1 MRKKLLMVLFSW
13 FIVLVVTGCGKHGKL
28 HEYDDFINYVNNL
41 QCGMN
46 DKKLD
51 CGLEG
56 KYEVISNKIEI
67 MTEEDDIRYNDRI
80 ADSKKRILTFEIKNT
95 NLTFDV
101 VSRYVC
107 TGEIDGSCIDFT
119 YQLLDNFHNKAFEYY
134 LNEYNKK
141 VSFDSKL
148 QYYSSGIRKYLVGWF
163 DIKKQSEL
171 TYIINYMNGFL
182 DYANSLNFKF
192 IDDFENFDIQFT
204 ENKYGYEN
212 SLNYSLAIYFDI
224 DENGKYTYAFKDEY
238 YPNDKKLETYIYN
251 YMNANGIILN

>member
-1 MRKKLLMVLFSW
+1 MSKKILMVLFSL
-13 FIVLVVTGCGKHGKL
+13 FGVLFVAGCGKHGKL

-56 KYEVISNKIEI
+56 KYEVISNKTENI
-67 MTEEDDIRYNDRI
+67 TEEDIRYSHGVVG
-80 ADSKKRILTFEIKNT
+80 SKKRILTFEIKNT

-101 VSRYVC
+101 LSRYVC
-107 TGEIDGSCIDFT
+107 TGDIDGSCFDYT
-119 YQLLDNFHNKAFEYY
+119 YQLSDNFHYKAFEYY

-141 VSFDSKL
+141 VDFDNKL
-148 QYYSSGIRKYLVGWF
+148 QYYSPGMGKYFSGWF

-192 IDDFENFDIQFT
+192 IDDYEKFNIEFT
-204 ENKYGYEN
+204 EYKYEN
-212 SLNYSLAIYFDI
+212 GANYNLSIYFDI
-224 DENGKYTYAFKDEY
+224 DENGQYTYKFRDDY
-238 YPNDKKLETYIYN
+238 YPSDEKLETYIYN
-251 YMNANGIILN
+251 YMNAEKIVFN